1 MISALLVGTLC
12 SFAALAILLPLWNGH
27 RSREL
32 VVVEPDLDLRRELL
46 KQLRDLDD
54 DLAHGKISEADHR
67 RLRDPVELAAAA
79 ALADSDRGVRRLAA
93 PARKSSARA
102 SASRRRSGR
111 STAARWTIGV
121 AVLAAGAA
129 GVSALLLDAV
139 DPRPSPAG
147 STEALA
153 GAPQQVD
160 PAAAPAP
167 DGAAAPGVVPPTEE
181 QVAKVRAAVARVSEN
196 PKDAAAHLELARAY
210 ADAGQ
215 QQLSTIEYLAVSRL
229 EPGHPE
235 AGTALA
241 LVAFTAGEMTQ
252 ARDLVDEVLRVHPRH
267 PEALYARGVINLM
280 GLDQPEQSR
289 RDLEAYLAAA
299 PYGAH
304 REAAD
309 TFLRIIDGSTA
320 K

>member
-32 VVVEPDLDLRRELL
+32 VVVEPELDLRRELL

-67 RLRDPVELAAAA
+67 RLREPVELAAAA
-79 ALADSDRGVRRLAA
+79 ALADSDRGDRDRRLPP
-93 PARKSSARA
+93 PARTST
-102 SASRRRSGR
+102 SRRRSRR
-111 STAARWTIGV
+111 STAARWTIGL
-121 AVLAAGAA
+121 AVLATGAA
-129 GVSALLLDAV
+129 GVSASLLDAV
-139 DPRPSPAG
+139 DPRPSPPAG

-153 GAPQQVD
+153 GAPQQAD
-160 PAAAPAP
+160 PAAA
-167 DGAAAPGVVPPTEE
+167 AAAPVVVPPTAE
-181 QVAKVRAAVARVSEN
+181 QVAEVRAAVARVTQN
-196 PKDAAAHLELARAY
+196 PRDAVAHLELARAY
-210 ADAGQ
+210 AGAGQ
-215 QQLSTIEYLAVSRL
+215 QQLSTIEYLAVTRL

-252 ARDLVDEVLRVHPRH
+252 ARELVDEVLRVHPRH
-267 PEALYARGVINLM
+267 PEALYARGVIKLM

-309 TFLRIIDGSTA
+309 TFLQIIDGGTA

>member
-67 RLRDPVELAAAA
+67 RLREPVEVAAAA
-79 ALADSDRGVRRLAA
+79 ALADSDRGVRDRHLPS
-93 PARKSSARA
+93 PART
-102 SASRRRSGR
+102 SASRRRSRR
-111 STAARWTIGV
+111 STAARWMIGL

-153 GAPQQVD
+153 GAPQQAD
-160 PAAAPAP
+160 PAA
-167 DGAAAPGVVPPTEE
+167 AAAPGVVPATKE
-181 QVAKVRAAVARVSEN
+181 QIAQVRAAGARVTQN
-196 PKDAAAHLELARAY
+196 PKDAVAHLELARAY

-215 QQLSTIEYLAVSRL
+215 PQLSTIEYLAVTRL

-267 PEALYARGVINLM
+267 PEALYARGVIKLM

-299 PYGAH
+299 PYGSH
-304 REAAD
+304 REAVD
-309 TFLRIIDGSTA
+309 TLLQIIDGGTA

>member
-67 RLRDPVELAAAA
+67 RLREPVEVAAAA
-79 ALADSDRGVRRLAA
+79 ALADSDRGVRDRHLPS
-93 PARKSSARA
+93 PART
-102 SASRRRSGR
+102 SASRRRSRR
-111 STAARWTIGV
+111 STAARWMIGL

-153 GAPQQVD
+153 GAPQQAD
-160 PAAAPAP
+160 PAAAAAP
-167 DGAAAPGVVPPTEE
+167 VGAAAPGVVPATKE
-181 QVAKVRAAVARVSEN
+181 QIAQVRAAVARVTQN
-196 PKDAAAHLELARAY
+196 PKDAVAHLELARAY

-215 QQLSTIEYLAVSRL
+215 PQLSTIEYLAVTRL

-241 LVAFTAGEMTQ
+241 LVAFTAGEVTQ
-252 ARDLVDEVLRVHPRH
+252 ARELVDEVLRVHPRH
-267 PEALYARGVINLM
+267 PEALYARAVIKLM
-280 GLDQPEQSR
+280 GLNRPEQSR

-299 PYGAH
+299 PYGSH
-304 REAAD
+304 REAVD
-309 TFLRIIDGSTA
+309 TLLQIIDGGTA